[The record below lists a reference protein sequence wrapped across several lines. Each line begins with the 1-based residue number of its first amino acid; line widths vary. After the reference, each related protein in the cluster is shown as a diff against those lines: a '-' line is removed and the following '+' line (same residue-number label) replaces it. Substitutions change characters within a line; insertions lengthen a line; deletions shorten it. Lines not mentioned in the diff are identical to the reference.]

1 MRMDYI
7 FSHKGGTV
15 VHKIKADSQVTLTYS
30 NSVSSPTVATSATAK
45 SPYSTITRSPRE
57 DGDGMT
63 ATTSQYADGVGPNL
77 DPEHQMVEFYPDYSG
92 RVFRFSNCIS
102 NQFALRPP

>member
-1 MRMDYI
+1 MKSTR
-7 FSHKGGTV
+7 
-15 VHKIKADSQVTLTYS
+15 
-30 NSVSSPTVATSATAK
+30 NSVSSPTVATSAK

-63 ATTSQYADGVGPNL
+63 ATTSQYADPNL

-92 RVFRFSNCIS
+92 SVPTDLPWFTA
-102 NQFALRPP
+102 ALSI

>member
-1 MRMDYI
+1 MLMKSTR
-7 FSHKGGTV
+7 
-15 VHKIKADSQVTLTYS
+15 
-30 NSVSSPTVATSATAK
+30 NSVSSPTVATSAK

-63 ATTSQYADGVGPNL
+63 ATTSQYADGGVGPNL

-92 RVFRFSNCIS
+92 SV
-102 NQFALRPP
+102 PH

>member
-1 MRMDYI
+1 MLMKSTR
-7 FSHKGGTV
+7 
-15 VHKIKADSQVTLTYS
+15 
-30 NSVSSPTVATSATAK
+30 NSVSSPTVATSAK

-63 ATTSQYADGVGPNL
+63 ATTSQYADPNL

-92 RVFRFSNCIS
+92 SIPHRFPLVYRCFVNLIWFSSGIGIC
-102 NQFALRPP
+102 FAADVLLSKLKSFLD